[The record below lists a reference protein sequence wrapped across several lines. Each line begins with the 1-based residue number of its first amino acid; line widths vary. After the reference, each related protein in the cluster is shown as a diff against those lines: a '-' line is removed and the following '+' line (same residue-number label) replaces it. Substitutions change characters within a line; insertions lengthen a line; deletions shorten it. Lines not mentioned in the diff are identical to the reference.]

1 MALLACS
8 RSYWQASGAAQES
21 IGEVAETQQVI
32 QRADQ
37 FRSRWRFAG
46 VLEVGPFGGDQR
58 LAAVRQNQ
66 HELQASGHAGL
77 PKDL

>member
-1 MALLACS
+1 MALLGWLRC
-8 RSYWQASGAAQES
+8 YWQIGNAAQKN
-21 IGEVAETQQVI
+21 IGEVAKAQQVI